1 MKTKDEFY
9 TSTALASRLI
19 SYIPTNVKIKSVAD
33 FCIGGGELLIAALK
47 RWKELDCY
55 GVDISN
61 NAINNLQAI
70 YPKWH
75 LEVFDFTG
83 DVTEG
88 SFLQNKRFDLILLNP
103 PFTCKGSIVN
113 EIYYKGVAY
122 HASTAMLFLVNAL
135 KYINKQGGMYAI
147 IPMGTL
153 YSQKD
158 RKLWNAIY
166 EDYLVTL
173 LQENDISYF
182 KDCSPSIAII
192 SIKPG
197 KTISK
202 LGALDDVV
210 ITNSPK
216 VQLIRGKLSMFKVNK
231 MDNGFQ
237 LIHTTLMKNNI
248 IIDGNI
254 RTMHS
259 ESTVQGPAV
268 LIPRVGNPNSGKI
281 CVINEGNTYVLSDC
295 VIGLKT
301 NSIND
306 AKQLMGMIIDDWDN
320 FKKLYKGTGAKYIT
334 MERIRHY
341 LLLDKIAKDD
351 EA

>member
-55 GVDISN
+55 GVDISKD
-61 NAINNLQAI
+61 AITKLQSL

-75 LEVFDFTG
+75 LEVLDFTG
-83 DVTEG
+83 EVIEG
-88 SFLQNKRFDLILLNP
+88 SYLQKKRFDLILLNP

-113 EIYYKGVAY
+113 DIYYKGLKY
-122 HASTAMLFLVNAL
+122 HASTAMMFLVRAL
-135 KYINKQGGMYAI
+135 NYLKKRGRIYAI

-158 RKLWNAIY
+158 RKLWNALFN
-166 EDYLVTL
+166 DYIVTL
-173 LQENDISYF
+173 HQENDVSYF
-182 KDCSPSIAII
+182 KNCSPSIAII

-197 KTISK
+197 KTINKIDK
-202 LGALDDVV
+202 LDTIVLAN
-210 ITNSPK
+210 TPN
-216 VQLIRGKLSMFKVNK
+216 VQMIRGKLSMFKAK
-231 MDNGFQ
+231 TMEDGYQ
-237 LIHTTLMKNNI
+237 LVHTTLMKNNRI
-248 IIDGNI
+248 VEGKI
-254 RTMHS
+254 RTQHP
-259 ESTVQGPAV
+259 ESIVQGPAV
-268 LIPRVGNPNSGKI
+268 LIPRVGNPNPGKI
-281 CVINEGNTYVLSDC
+281 CVINDGSLYVLSDC
-295 VIGLKT
+295 VIGLRT
-301 NSIND
+301 TSIHD
-306 AKQLMGMIIDDWDN
+306 AERLCGMIIDDWDN

-341 LLLDKIAKDD
+341 LLLDK
-351 EA
+351 